1 MKKDLRET
9 LPKNIDKAILALKEI
24 IKNMPAKECYF
35 NDIDDFVAPFTCTCE
50 EEVLIQLLESEKEME
65 NIEEDDYITF
75 EEFSKQIREDIVYY
89 ENMTE
94 EEREIS
100 KNKQEEKYQK
110 QVEEGYIRKYYY
122 RK

>member
-1 MKKDLRET
+1 
-9 LPKNIDKAILALKEI
+9 
-24 IKNMPAKECYF
+24 MPAKECYF
-35 NDIDDFVAPFTCTCE
+35 NDIDDFVATFTCTCE

-94 EEREIS
+94 EERQIS

-110 QVEEGYIRKYYY
+110 QVEEGYITKYYY